1 MGAGDAEAIMKA
13 CKHPSGYAPPVAGL
27 PPDPIPEYVNACLD
41 YVRRAVGFELDFTAE
56 TLPVLDHYVAGVR
69 ETLSHGPGP
78 ATERPEIAQLVAR
91 AAGAYFGEVVRGV
104 VPGFWRLPSASVHD
118 WQLCSRVA
126 FLWVNPVGI
135 AYDAL
140 YGSNEH
146 DGPRSLL
153 RCAPEDRPFLERRL
167 STLPPVPAD
176 QYFLFTTRLEV
187 LEVANEALHARLEEQ
202 GYGET
207 ELSEDDYAGGVPLDS

>member
-1 MGAGDAEAIMKA
+1 MKA
-13 CKHPSGYAPPVAGL
+13 RKHPSSYARAVSG
-27 PPDPIPEYVNACLD
+27 PPDPIPEYVNACLE
-41 YVRRAVGFELDFTAE
+41 YVRRAVGFDLDFSAE
-56 TLPVLDHYVAGVR
+56 TLPVLDHYVSTVQN
-69 ETLSHGPGP
+69 TI
-78 ATERPEIAQLVAR
+78 TERPEIAQLVAR
-91 AAGAYFGEVVRGV
+91 AAGAYFGEVVRSV
-104 VPGFWRLPSASVHD
+104 IPGFWRVPSANVHD

-140 YGSNEH
+140 FGSGDH

-153 RCAPEDRPFLERRL
+153 RCAPEDRPYLERRL
-167 STLPPVPAD
+167 STLPPVPED

-202 GYGET
+202 GYGDT
-207 ELSEDDYAGGVPLDS
+207 ELSEDDYATGAGAPLDS

>member
-1 MGAGDAEAIMKA
+1 MLGAVD
-13 CKHPSGYAPPVAGL
+13 GL
-27 PPDPIPEYVNACLD
+27 PPDPIPEYVNACLE

-56 TLPVLDHYVAGVR
+56 TLPVLDHYLTTVR
-69 ETLSHGPGP
+69 ETL
-78 ATERPEIAQLVAR
+78 TERPELAELVGR
-91 AAGAYFGEVVRGV
+91 AAGAYFGEVVRTV
-104 VPGFWRLPSASVHD
+104 VPGFWRLPSANIHD

-140 YGSNEH
+140 YASSEH

-167 STLPPVPAD
+167 ETLPPLPED

-207 ELSEDDYAGGVPLDS
+207 ELSEDDYATGPAGTPLDS

>member
-1 MGAGDAEAIMKA
+1 MLGPLA
-13 CKHPSGYAPPVAGL
+13 L
-27 PPDPIPEYVNACLD
+27 PPEPVPEYAAACLE
-41 YVRRAVGFELDFTAE
+41 YVRRALGFELDFTAE
-56 TLPVLDHYVAGVR
+56 TLPVLDHYVSTVR
-69 ETLSHGPGP
+69 ESL
-78 ATERPEIAQLVAR
+78 AERPEIPALVAR
-91 AAGAYFGEVVRGV
+91 AVGAYFGEVVRTV
-104 VPGFWRLPSASVHD
+104 VPGFWRIPSPNVHD

-135 AYDAL
+135 AYDAIH
-140 YGSNEH
+140 GSSEH
-146 DGPRSLL
+146 DGPRSML

-167 STLPPVPAD
+167 ETLPPVPED

-207 ELSEDDYAGGVPLDS
+207 ELTEEDYASGLEPAPN